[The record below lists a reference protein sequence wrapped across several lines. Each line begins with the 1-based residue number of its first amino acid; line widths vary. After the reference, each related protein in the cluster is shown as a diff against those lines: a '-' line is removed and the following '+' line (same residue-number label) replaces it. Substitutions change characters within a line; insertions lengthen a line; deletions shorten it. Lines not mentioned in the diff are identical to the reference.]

1 VTAVSGDSLES
12 PKRIPGSVRPLD
24 LSAANSRHGRGWL
37 MRRFLVAADVCGLVM
52 AFGLTEASFAGPAGS
67 DAISAASEL
76 ALFALSV
83 PAWLLGAKL
92 FGLYD
97 RDEERAAHSTP
108 DDLVRVFLLTTVGAF
123 LLTHIVALT
132 RMADPDLAKVT
143 VFWAS
148 TIVFVTCARILARTI
163 GRRHPEYQQKTV
175 IVGAG
180 DVGQLVARKL
190 LHHDEYGIELV
201 GFVDTNPRQRESFLE
216 HLTVLGCVKQLPEIV
231 REHKIERVVFAFSSD
246 SHSELLPLIR
256 VLRDSGV
263 QVDVVPRLFEILGPK
278 VDVHTVESLPLI
290 GLPPVRLSRSSRAVK
305 RAIDVAG
312 SGVALILA
320 APFFPLIAFLVKR
333 DSPGTVLFRQ
343 TRLGKDM
350 RPFTLLKFRTMRPD
364 TDDEAHRSFIAA
376 SMDRRVPVDGN
387 GLYKL
392 RRDDAVTRFGL
403 WLRKTSLDEL
413 PQLINVLRGDMSLV
427 GPRPCIPY
435 ETERFEAHHFDRFL
449 VPAGLTGLWQTSAR
463 AHATF
468 GEALDMD
475 VLYAQSWSLGL
486 DLLLLART
494 PLQLLRP
501 TGTA

>member
-1 VTAVSGDSLES
+1 VTAVSRDRVES
-12 PKRIPGSVRPLD
+12 ALRTPGSGRPLD
-24 LSAANSRHGRGWL
+24 LKAASSGHGRGWL
-37 MRRFLVAADVCGLVM
+37 MRRFLVAADICGLVL
-52 AFGLTEASFAGPAGS
+52 AFALTEAAFAGPAGP
-67 DAISAASEL
+67 DAVSTAAEL

-83 PAWLLGAKL
+83 PAWALGAKL

-108 DDLVRVFLLTTVGAF
+108 DDLVRVFLLSTVGAF
-123 LLTHIVALT
+123 VLTHIVAMT
-132 RMADPDLAKVT
+132 GTADPDLAKVT

-148 TIVFVTCARILARTI
+148 TIAFVTCARVVARTF
-163 GRRHPEYQQKTV
+163 GRRHPQYQQKTI

-180 DVGQLVARKL
+180 EVGQLVARKL
-190 LHHDEYGIELV
+190 LHHHEYGIELV
-201 GFVDTNPRQRESFLE
+201 GFVDSHPRELESFLQ
-216 HLTVLGCVKQLPEIV
+216 HLTVLGDVNQLPEIV
-231 REHKIERVVFAFSSD
+231 REHEVERVVFAFSRD
-246 SHSELLPLIR
+246 SHWQLLPLIR
-256 VLRDSGV
+256 LLRDSGV
-263 QVDVVPRLFEILGPK
+263 QVDVVPRLFEIVGPK
-278 VDVHTVESLPLI
+278 VDVHTVEGLSLI

-312 SGVALILA
+312 AGLALILT

-333 DSPGTVLFRQ
+333 DSPGPVFFRQ

-350 RPFTLLKFRTMRPD
+350 RPFTLLKFRTMRAD

-413 PQLINVLRGDMSLV
+413 PQLINVLRGEMSLV

-486 DLLLLART
+486 DMLLLART